1 MQFRLV
7 AVVIAL
13 GFMAALSGQQSL
25 YHTQDNAL
33 YQQGIEL
40 YRNGKYSAAQQIFH
54 DLALEYA
61 STNTEILSRS
71 EYYEAMCALKLFNQD
86 AEFLVNKYIANN
98 IESPL
103 ANDAY
108 FALANY
114 FFQSKSY
121 SRALEYYQQVDHL
134 QLSSNDLAE
143 YYFKCGYCYFMKN
156 DLDKARYSFGEIKDM
171 DTKYSAPALYYY
183 SHINYIQK
191 NYQTALNGF
200 LKLTSDNNFGPIVPY
215 YITHIYY
222 LQQKYEEV
230 IAYAP
235 SLMENVTEKRR
246 AEVSRIIGESYFKLE
261 RYKEALPYLET
272 FQDQAASLSREDR
285 YQLAYTYYKT
295 DQLQQAAKLF
305 GSITGGESAL
315 SQNALYLLA
324 DCYLKLN
331 DKHSARM
338 AFSSASKMD
347 FDQEIKEDALF
358 NYALVTYETSSSPFN
373 EAIQGFNDYL
383 NLYPAS
389 KRSDEA
395 YHYLVLAYLNARN
408 YKLALASIE
417 KIKKKN
423 SEISKAYQ
431 KIAYYRGLELFNDLR
446 YDDAIQLFN
455 LSATQGSYDSRLLA
469 LSIYWKAE
477 ALYRQN
483 NYKGALELY
492 SQFLSQLDA
501 AKLPEYNIALYSSG
515 YCHFE
520 MKQYTQALTWF
531 KKYLSLAT
539 QNQPELYSDALNRTA
554 DCYFIQSDYPSA
566 ISYYSQCIEVN
577 ETGVDYALYQKGLSQ
592 GILGKHTEKI
602 QTLSRLV
609 TGFPSSAYKVDAIYQ
624 IAESYVRLGQPD
636 KATGYFQQVIND
648 FPSSSYVRKSMV
660 SLGLLSYNANRFD
673 ESMTYYKKVITD
685 YPGTE
690 EAQNAMI
697 GLKNVYVEM
706 NEVDAYFDYLKG
718 VGVLASVD
726 AREQDSLSYFSA
738 EKLYMAGDCGRSIR
752 SLTNYIQ
759 NHPDGSFLLNAHFYK
774 GDCNYKLNQ
783 LDEAIISFNYVI
795 GKPKNMFTEVALL
808 GACRIRFSQQD
819 YAGSLGYYQKL
830 ENFAESRAN
839 KLEARIGMMRC
850 YYQLEEYQ
858 QVIEIADKVLLTEKL
873 PADLERET
881 RFKKARSLLS
891 LDRQMLAL
899 NEFAIVAK
907 DVKSEEGA
915 ESKYRVAE
923 IYYQRNDYDHAE
935 KEIIDFSDKTTPH
948 QYWMARSFI
957 LWADI
962 FVHKGNDF
970 QAIQTL
976 QSIIDYYENASDG
989 ILEMAKEKHK
999 KLVEKQAPPA
1009 KDVEQQQELE
1019 IDVK

>member
-1 MQFRLV
+1 MQIRLLS
-7 AVVIAL
+7 AILAL
-13 GFMAALSGQQSL
+13 GMAAALSGQQSL
-25 YHTQDNAL
+25 VHTQDNTL
-33 YQQGIEL
+33 YQQGLEL

-54 DLALEYA
+54 GLTVEYA
-61 STNTEILSRS
+61 AANSEMASRS
-71 EYYEAMCALKLFNQD
+71 EYYEAMCALKLFNKD
-86 AEFLVNKYIANN
+86 AEYLVVRYIANN
-98 IESPL
+98 VESPL

-114 FFQSKSY
+114 FYQSKSY
-121 SRALEYYQQVDHL
+121 GRALEYYKQVDHL
-134 QLSSNDLAE
+134 QLGKDDLTE
-143 YYFKCGYCYFMKN
+143 YHFKCGYCYFVKN
-156 DLDKARYSFGEIKDM
+156 DPDKARYSFNEIKDR
-171 DTKYSAPALYYY
+171 DSKYSAPALYYY
-183 SHINYIQK
+183 SHINYVQR

-200 LKLTSDNNFGPIVPY
+200 QQLKDDNNFGPIVPY
-215 YITHIYY
+215 YITHIYFV
-222 LQQKYEEV
+222 QQKYEDV

-235 SLMENVTEKRR
+235 SLMSHVTEKRK

-261 RYKEALPYLET
+261 RYEEAVPYLET
-272 FQDQAASLSREDR
+272 YHDESGPVSREDK

-295 DQLQQAAKLF
+295 DQLLKAAKLF
-305 GSITGGESAL
+305 GSITGDESAL
-315 SQNALYLLA
+315 SQNALYHLA

-331 DKHSARM
+331 DKNSARM

-383 NLYPAS
+383 ALYPAS
-389 KRSDEA
+389 KRTDEA
-395 YHYLVLAYLNARN
+395 YNYLVLAYLNAKN
-408 YKLALASIE
+408 YMLALASIE
-417 KIKKKN
+417 KIRKKS
-423 SEISKAYQ
+423 SEINKAYQ

-446 YDDAIQLFN
+446 YDEAIQLFN
-455 LSATQGSYDSRLLA
+455 LSSAQGSYDPRLLA
-469 LSIYWKAE
+469 LGIYWKAE
-477 ALYRQN
+477 AFYRKN
-483 NYKGALELY
+483 DYKGALEFY
-492 SQFLSQLDA
+492 SQFLSQLGA
-501 AKLPEYNIALYSSG
+501 ANTPEYSVAHYNSG

-520 MKQYTQALTWF
+520 MKQYAQALAWF
-531 KKYLSLAT
+531 KKYLPLSGKDPR
-539 QNQPELYSDALNRTA
+539 NMHSDALNRIA

-566 ISYYSQCIEVN
+566 ITYYDQCIDAN
-577 ETGVDYALYQKGLSQ
+577 ETGVDYALYQKGFSQ
-592 GILGKHTEKI
+592 GILGKHAEKI
-602 QTLSRLV
+602 QTLSGLL
-609 TGFPSSAYKVDAIYQ
+609 GSFPASAYKADALYQ
-624 IAESYVRLGQPD
+624 IAESHVRLGQPD
-636 KATGYFQQVIND
+636 KAAGYFRQVISD

-660 SLGLLSYNANRFD
+660 NLGLLYYNANRFD
-673 ESMTYYKKVITD
+673 ESVNYYKKVIAD
-685 YPGTE
+685 FPGTE
-690 EAQNAMI
+690 ESQNAII

-706 NEVDAYFDYLKG
+706 NEVDSYFDYMKG
-718 VGVLASVD
+718 MGAMASVD
-726 AREQDSLSYFSA
+726 SREQDSLSYISA

-783 LDEAIISFNYVI
+783 LDEAMHSFNYVI
-795 GKPKNMFTEVALL
+795 DKPKNMFTEVALL
-808 GACRIRFSQQD
+808 GASRIRFGQQD
-819 YAGSLGYYQKL
+819 YAGALGYYQKL

-839 KLEARIGMMRC
+839 RLEARTGILRC
-850 YYQLEEYQ
+850 QYLLEAFQ
-858 QVIEIADKVLLTEKL
+858 QVIEIADKILLTEKL

-907 DVKSEEGA
+907 DVKSAEGA

-923 IYYQRNDYDHAE
+923 IYFQRKDYDNAE

-962 FVHKGNDF
+962 FVYKGNDF

-976 QSIIDYYENASDG
+976 QSIMDYYENTNDG
-989 ILEMAKEKHK
+989 ILDLAKEKHK
-999 KLVEKQAPPA
+999 KLTDKQAPPA
-1009 KDVEQQQELE
+1009 KDVELQPELE